1 MRLLCLPYGESAFA
15 VSTLVPYNVPML
27 SEPLTI
33 ERLAGPGQGVLR
45 LKGPLTTQ
53 TLSPFQ
59 NAVRGE
65 DALTMILDF
74 TEVPYIDSAG
84 LGTLVSTFVS
94 RHKAG
99 RRVALVGVNKR
110 VNKVFEVTRVDSLFL
125 QFKTLEEAIEA
136 LTSAGHA

>member
-1 MRLLCLPYGESAFA
+1 
-15 VSTLVPYNVPML
+15 VTYNVPML

-84 LGTLVSTFVS
+84 LGSLVSTFVS

-110 VNKVFEVTRVDSLFL
+110 VSKVFEVTRVDSLFL
-125 QFKTLEEAIEA
+125 QFKTLDEAIEA